1 MAARS
6 AEAGRLAGWVLGTSL
21 AVVAVDVLT
30 SELVRLVR
38 DADLAVALDTL
49 DLAANFVLFGWA
61 GYRVA
66 RARQTFRAG
75 LEAAVL
81 AGLLVGLFALAYH
94 VVRPVAPFV
103 GSHAV
108 QLLAWNVIYAALGG
122 VVGAWLG
129 WRAALRPPD

>member
-6 AEAGRLAGWVLGTSL
+6 VEAGRLAGWIVGTSL
-21 AVVAVDVLT
+21 AVAAVDVLT
-30 SELVRLVR
+30 IELVRSVR

-66 RARQTFRAG
+66 RARRAFRAG

-81 AGLLVGLFALAYH
+81 AGVVVGLFAVAYH
-94 VVRPVAPFV
+94 LVRPVAPFV

-122 VVGAWLG
+122 LVGAGLG
-129 WRAALRPPD
+129 WRAALRPPE